1 MTVIRT
7 DARTVVLKG
16 TCAADEAEVLLQLL
30 VETPGAAVDWT
41 RCEHLHT
48 AVMQI
53 ILAAKPRLIGPCG
66 DAWVEKWLVAR
77 PASTPGTAI

>member
-1 MTVIRT
+1 VTVTRT

-30 VETPGAAVDWT
+30 VDTPAASVDW
-41 RCEHLHT
+41 RQCEQLHT
-48 AVMQI
+48 AVVQV
-53 ILAAKPRLIGPCG
+53 ILAGKPRLIGPCG

-77 PASTPGTAI
+77 PAPTPGTAI